1 MPPPQEQG
9 QADQWA
15 QSPHWQSCFTQSP
28 SLQMSDSIIVASQP
42 LPPGPASRKIL
53 RCRVLEPSP
62 QFVEQSDHPSQ
73 SESKQSFRQTDGQAR
88 RHESWKIVQAK
99 NNHPCSLPRLR
110 SLQSSLEYWSAHRS
124 ELQSFVSFH
133 RLSPDPAG
141 SSLHVAW
148 HASCSN
154 HAACPPSSDLPSE
167 DSWPPPVRKVCTM
180 AGAKLGQS
188 GCLVTHEKKRA
199 SASKRASPKAAR
211 CRKVWP
217 PPQLLGRIRVD
228 RKAVAH
234 ELLAAAGTAPR
245 PRARLPRTPVTQQ
258 VPAQSFP
265 KSVTTELHKSHLY
278 VDTTFARVMSEAC
291 PDLGLNQ
298 T

>member
-1 MPPPQEQG
+1 MEDRASKKQ
-9 QADQWA
+9 
-15 QSPHWQSCFTQSP
+15 P
-28 SLQMSDSIIVASQP
+28 SLQSAELAELAVLVGVLVGASIGVA
-42 LPPGPASRKIL
+42 I
-53 RCRVLEPSP
+53 
-62 QFVEQSDHPSQ
+62 
-73 SESKQSFRQTDGQAR
+73 FR
-88 RHESWKIVQAK
+88 
-99 NNHPCSLPRLR
+99 
-110 SLQSSLEYWSAHRS
+110 
-124 ELQSFVSFH
+124 F
-133 RLSPDPAG
+133 LSPAFTRPGRLVTACG
-141 SSLHVAW
+141 LACIMQQ
-148 HASCSN
+148 SCSM
-154 HAACPPSSDLPSE
+154 PPSSDLPSE
-167 DSWPPPVRKVCTM
+167 DSWPPPVRKVYTM
-180 AGAKLGQS
+180 AGANLGQS

-234 ELLAAAGTAPR
+234 ELLAAAGKAPR